1 MTEIFTA
8 SLRHLAFVLC
18 DRAAC
23 SGESGDRVYDACL
36 VFVLHVHDLDHT
48 QEERRI
54 REKSLRSTEN
64 WICKGDLA
72 VVSVKLPERE
82 GKCLPSRIPCS
93 SCSFGLIISHF
104 AIQAAFYSLSLF
116 WCYLRIYNMFYP
128 VRKSTQ
134 RWDIQFSVI
143 YMLK

>member
-82 GKCLPSRIPCS
+82 GRCLPRESRAVVVHS
-93 SCSFGLIISHF
+93 ALLYLISR
-104 AIQAAFYSLSLF
+104 SR
-116 WCYLRIYNMFYP
+116 LRFT
-128 VRKSTQ
+128 R
-134 RWDIQFSVI
+134 
-143 YMLK
+143 